1 MATILTFAPRSLA
14 GLALL
19 GGLGCVWLPEGEVER
34 DAAALEQPLQSDSA
48 VEAEGGSRYVAGVF
62 SGFLRVGDALLQ
74 SRGGDDVFLVRL
86 LPDGTVDWAR
96 AMGSEDDERAP
107 RVELDAGRLSVIA
120 MTRGTVDCGGGEL
133 RSFSGEAFFMCT
145 FDERGRPLTGAA
157 FPTGRP

>member
-1 MATILTFAPRSLA
+1 
-14 GLALL
+14 
-19 GGLGCVWLPEGEVER
+19 VPEGEVER
-34 DAAALEQPLQSDSA
+34 EATALQTSSS
-48 VEAEGGSRYVAGVF
+48 VETIDGSRYVVGVF
-62 SGFLRVGDALLQ
+62 SGIVRTGDIVLQ
-74 SRGGDDVFLVRL
+74 SRGGDDVFLARL

-96 AMGSEDDERAP
+96 AIGSQDDERAP

-145 FDERGRPLTGAA
+145 FDERGKPLTGAA